1 MNSNILVLLKQIID
15 IDPFSTHVEFQNVN
29 RTKGREKKMVRSL
42 VFDTDTTDYYYA
54 RKAKTK
60 GVCAYTGIGLCST
73 CKPYKRDKHER
84 RKKKKNK
91 EGRTFDCRRSP
102 VNCRFLLL
110 LYVPTCECVTRAL
123 LLSCSPLFLV
133 DFGPPIALGQLCRR
147 RQRVNQ
153 NILYF
158 YTFLFLSFTS
168 EKKLRE
174 KTSIFSFSGCECCA
188 CRRCPA
194 RRRTAY
200 DGRPV
205 DSAYA
210 LAKIKGQTKKKIFFL
225 FHSWFCY
232 CVTILWIYYAS
243 LLHHFFFSFFKG
255 TSTVLYVVFF

>member
-1 MNSNILVLLKQIID
+1 
-15 IDPFSTHVEFQNVN
+15 
-29 RTKGREKKMVRSL
+29 MVRSL

-84 RKKKKNK
+84 RKKKNK

-158 YTFLFLSFTS
+158 YTFLFLFFY
-168 EKKLRE
+168 EWKEVKRE
-174 KTSIFSFSGCECCA
+174 DLHFFFSGCECCA

-210 LAKIKGQTKKKIFFL
+210 LAKIKGQTKKKICFVSFLILLLCLLSFGYTMPLFCTILFFFL
-225 FHSWFCY
+225 SKD
-232 CVTILWIYYAS
+232 IDS
-243 LLHHFFFSFFKG
+243 LIRGLF
-255 TSTVLYVVFF
+255 